1 MGNSNHAILLT
12 FTSAEQGANIFTDFY
27 MTKTSGKVIFFKD
40 ILRTKVLNTLSRV
53 KLNMFMVIM

>member
-1 MGNSNHAILLT
+1 MGNPNHAILLT
-12 FTSAEQGANIFTDFY
+12 FTSAEQLANTFTDFY
-27 MTKTSGKVIFFKD
+27 MTQTSNKVIFFKD